1 MWTIF
6 KVFIE
11 FVTTLLPCFGFLAM
25 RYVGSWLLDQGI
37 KPAPP
42 ALENKVLTTGP
53 PGMSISVLIFN
64 EETFVHASY
73 MSITILRFGDTKM
86 NLKGLQSKEYMVIM
100 VK

>member
-42 ALENKVLTTGP
+42 ALENKVLATGP
-53 PGMSISVLIFN
+53 PGKSVSVLIFN
-64 EETFVHASY
+64 EETFVTCLLYVNHHTEIWRY
-73 MSITILRFGDTKM
+73 KDEFKWTPI
-86 NLKGLQSKEYMVIM
+86 
-100 VK
+100 